1 MKFIIY
7 PNKNNGVAVVFPS
20 TGINMSLQQLAK
32 KVVPE
37 NTEYSIVENLTIDNY
52 FFDAYEY
59 KNGNAVLNIEKA
71 KEIQKNKWRTVREQE
86 FEKLDLDFMLA
97 IEKGD
102 LEQQKIIASKK
113 QELRDITKTELPD
126 DLETI
131 KEFWPNCL
139 TQ

>member
-1 MKFIIY
+1 
-7 PNKNNGVAVVFPS
+7 VAVVFPS
-20 TGINMSLQQLAK
+20 TGINMSLQQLAN

-59 KNGNAVLNIEKA
+59 KDGNAVLNIEKA

-86 FEKLDLDFMLA
+86 FKKLDLDFMLA

-113 QELRDITKTELPD
+113 QELRDVTKTEIPD